1 MNVFHTRG
9 VPAALIALLFAVVAR
24 AIGSVTDGGAIAGI
38 VVAFILMLSA
48 GYAGFVPLLTL
59 FILTALATRWGRRR
73 KERLGLAEHSRGR
86 TGSQVLANL
95 GAAACCALPVV
106 WFPEYSNLLLA
117 AAMAALAEAAADT
130 VSSEMGQA
138 SARKAYLIVGFRSV
152 PIGTNGGI
160 SLLGTISGAVAA
172 SLLAWVS
179 GVAGIVSGFWI
190 PVIAVAGTV
199 GMLVDSLI
207 GATWENS
214 GRMGND
220 SVNFVS
226 TVFAA
231 DLTIVAALVIER
243 FGQR

>member
-9 VPAALIALLFAVVAR
+9 VPSALIAILFALVAR
-24 AIGSVTDGGAIAGI
+24 AMGSVTDGGAIAGI
-38 VVAFILMLSA
+38 VVAFILMASA
-48 GYAGFVPLLTL
+48 GYAGFIPLLTL
-59 FILTALATRWGRRR
+59 FVLTVIATRWGRRR
-73 KERLGLAEHSRGR
+73 KERLGLAEHSGGR
-86 TGSQVLANL
+86 TSRQVLANL
-95 GAAACCALPVV
+95 GAAACCAVPVV
-106 WFPEYSNLLLA
+106 WLPEYSELLLA

-130 VSSEMGQA
+130 VSSEIGQA
-138 SARKAYLIVGFRSV
+138 SARNAYLIVGFRCV

-160 SLLGTISGAVAA
+160 SLLGTISGAAAACIVAC
-172 SLLAWVS
+172 VS
-179 GVAGIVSGFWI
+179 GWAGVASWFWV
-190 PVIAVAGTV
+190 PAIAIAGTV

-231 DLTIVAALVIER
+231 DLALVIGIVIER
-243 FGQR
+243 AGR